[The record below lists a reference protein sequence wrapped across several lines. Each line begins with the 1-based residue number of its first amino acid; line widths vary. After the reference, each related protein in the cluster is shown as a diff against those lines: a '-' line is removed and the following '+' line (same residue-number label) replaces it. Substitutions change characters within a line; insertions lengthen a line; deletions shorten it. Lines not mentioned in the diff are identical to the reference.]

1 MAGEATELA
10 TGVRMPAVQL
20 ATGVRMP
27 AVQLGTFRT
36 RGAAVRSGVLSLRLK
51 VCVKSSVVDQ
61 NTLYPDYSDFG
72 LWPNLNKLTIL
83 DEMLSH
89 LSL

>member
-51 VCVKSSVVDQ
+51 VCVKKQCCGSKFIGS
-61 NTLYPDYSDFG
+61 G
-72 LWPNLNKLTIL
+72 LF
-83 DEMLSH
+83 
-89 LSL
+89 